1 MLAMAMTELP
11 VRQKGLC
18 CELELPADRGWAA
31 ETAGLLKA
39 LADPTRLAM
48 IWCLRRAQAPVC
60 ICDFT
65 ATFDLGQPTIS
76 HHVARLKAAGLVE
89 SEKRGLWI
97 YYRLRDDLAP
107 ATVRLIDTLVADG
120 PSTTA
125 RASSYGCAKA
135 RYWGP

>member
-1 MLAMAMTELP
+1 MAMIELP

-18 CELELPADRGWAA
+18 CELELPADPAWGVD
-31 ETAGLLKA
+31 TARLLKA

-48 IWCLRRAQAPVC
+48 IWCLRRAEAPVC

-76 HHVARLKAAGLVE
+76 HHMGRLKAAGLVA
-89 SEKRGLWI
+89 SEKRGLWV

-107 ATVRLIDTLVADG
+107 ATLRLIDTLVDG
-120 PSTTA
+120 QPRDELSGHA
-125 RASSYGCAKA
+125 
-135 RYWGP
+135 GPTPVRLA

>member
-1 MLAMAMTELP
+1 MAMTQLP

-18 CELELPADRGWAA
+18 CELELPADQGWVGEQAL
-31 ETAGLLKA
+31 LLKA

-48 IWCLRRAQAPVC
+48 VWCLRRAQAPVC

-76 HHVARLKAAGLVE
+76 HHMGKLKAAGLVE

-97 YYRLRDDLAP
+97 YYRLRRELAP
-107 ATVRLIDTLVADG
+107 ATVRLIEVLVSDG
-120 PSTTA
+120 PG
-125 RASSYGCAKA
+125 RAVGGSRCNCT
-135 RYWGP
+135 

>member
-1 MLAMAMTELP
+1 MAMTELP

-18 CELELPADRGWAA
+18 CELELPADQSWARDRA
-31 ETAGLLKA
+31 QLLKA

-48 IWCLRRAQAPVC
+48 IWCLRRAAAPVC

-76 HHVARLKAAGLVE
+76 HHMGKLKAAGLVE

-97 YYRLRDDLAP
+97 YYKLRSDLAA
-107 ATVRLIDTLVADG
+107 ATDALIDGLVAGVPGITAGAGCGDG
-120 PSTTA
+120 A
-125 RASSYGCAKA
+125 
-135 RYWGP
+135 

>member
-1 MLAMAMTELP
+1 MAMTELP

-18 CELELPADRGWAA
+18 CELELPADQSWARDRA
-31 ETAGLLKA
+31 QLLKA

-48 IWCLRRAQAPVC
+48 IWCLRRAAAPVC

-76 HHVARLKAAGLVE
+76 HHMGKLKAAGLVE

-97 YYRLRDDLAP
+97 YYKLRSDLAA
-107 ATVRLIDTLVADG
+107 ATDALIDGLVADV
-120 PSTTA
+120 PDITA
-125 RASSYGCAKA
+125 GAGRGDRA
-135 RYWGP
+135 